1 MLSMPQLEAADFTST
16 KPTELRPGDKVRVHV
31 RIVEVI
37 VGGKA
42 GRTAERIADK
52 TKVRTQVFE
61 GTVIAIRRAG
71 HRSTFTVRKISYGV
85 GVERVFPIQSP
96 NVEQVEVVSRHHVRR
111 AKLYYMR
118 GLRGKS
124 ARLKAVR

>member
-1 MLSMPQLEAADFTST
+1 MLSMPQIEAADFAPT
-16 KPTELRPGDKVRVHV
+16 KPTDLRPGDKVRVHV
-31 RIVEVI
+31 RIVEI
-37 VGGKA
+37 ITGGKA

-85 GVERVFPIQSP
+85 GVERVFPVQSP
-96 NVEQVEVVSRHHVRR
+96 NVEQVEIVARHRVRR

-118 GLRGKS
+118 GLRGRS
-124 ARLKAVR
+124 ARLKTVR